1 MTRREIFFIVS
12 VACFGIF
19 ILIGGY
25 LWRESQLQS
34 QDIELN
40 KQIYARQAEE
50 LKKEEEK
57 AKTTP
62 SAPSGN
68 LSTKPAQP
76 ASNTVPA
83 PQPAATATP
92 GPPAKKSTAVPPISN
107 SLLTQGYKVG
117 DIIKLGNVEMIVT
130 KSTSKH
136 KVIDITITGNA
147 PGQSPILVLLENNR
161 IVYEIPADV
170 DINVD
175 VTEKAT
181 IEKAPAPMGIK

>member
-1 MTRREIFFIVS
+1 VTRREIFFIVS

-76 ASNTVPA
+76 ASNTAPA

-117 DIIKLGNVEMIVT
+117 DVVNLGNVEMIVT

-147 PGQSPILVLLENNR
+147 PGQPPKLVLLENNR

-181 IEKAPAPMGIK
+181 IEKAPTPSEIK

>member
-76 ASNTVPA
+76 ESNAAPA

-117 DIIKLGNVEMIVT
+117 DVVKLGNVEMIVT

-147 PGQSPILVLLENNR
+147 PGQPPKLVLLENNR

-181 IEKAPAPMGIK
+181 IEKAPTPSEIK

>member
-76 ASNTVPA
+76 ESNAAPA
-83 PQPAATATP
+83 PQPAATAAP

-117 DIIKLGNVEMIVT
+117 DVVKLGNVEMIVT

-147 PGQSPILVLLENNR
+147 PGQPPKLVLLENNR

-170 DINVD
+170 DINLD
-175 VTEKAT
+175 VTEKTT
-181 IEKAPAPMGIK
+181 IEKAPTPSEIK

>member
-76 ASNTVPA
+76 ESNAAPA
-83 PQPAATATP
+83 PQPAATAAP

-117 DIIKLGNVEMIVT
+117 DVVKLGNVEMIVT

-147 PGQSPILVLLENNR
+147 PGQPPKLVLLENNR

-181 IEKAPAPMGIK
+181 IEKAPTPSEIK